1 MATDASPSMF
11 SPWPDRLRHSAI
23 ILLAAGLALAAL
35 VLFGEISA
43 ALAAVVFVCIAGA
56 ALVPWRLHNAAASG
70 DEVLGI
76 NPVEAEAVSAIVAG
90 MPDPAVLLDRAGRVI
105 HLNAAASQLAPALRK
120 NELAQFA
127 LRSPDIITALREAI
141 ATAEPRRTTYLDH
154 VPVDRWMELIIT
166 PVSVPTTFGGSDYCM
181 LMTFHDQTPLRRV
194 EEMRADFVANA
205 SHELRTPLAALS
217 GFIDTLQGPAKD
229 DAKARE
235 RFLGIMHAQA
245 TRMARLIDDLLSL
258 SRVELSAHVRPDTL
272 VDIVPIIRQVAD
284 GLEPLASERQVQI
297 EIDLPATPA
306 VIAGDREEL
315 LRLFENLI
323 ENALKYGASGGK
335 VMVSLMSAA
344 SPDGAAEVRVVVRD
358 FGPGIAPEHLPRLTE
373 RFYRVD
379 VGDSRAQGGT
389 GLGLSLVKHI
399 VNRHRGRL
407 LIESVPEKRRH
418 LHRLFSPDQDSDR
431 RIKPSIFIGLA
442 SSSSCHRTVVKAAST
457 APRRAA

>member
-1 MATDASPSMF
+1 MAIEAPSSSTSSFF
-11 SPWPDRLRHSAI
+11 SPWPDRLRHSAF
-23 ILLAAGLALAAL
+23 ILAVAAVALAVL
-35 VLFGEISA
+35 VISDE
-43 ALAAVVFVCIAGA
+43 LTPLRGSVVFICIAAA
-56 ALVPWRLHNAAASG
+56 ALVPWRLHHAAASREDVRG
-70 DEVLGI
+70 V
-76 NPVEAEAVSAIVAG
+76 NPVEATAVSAVVAG

-105 HLNAAASQLAPALRK
+105 HLNTAAAQLAPALRK

-127 LRSPDIITALREAI
+127 LRSPEIITALREAI
-141 ATAEPRRTTYLDH
+141 ATSEPRRATYLDH

-166 PVSVPTTFGGSDYCM
+166 PVPVPSAFGGTDKCM

-235 RFLGIMHAQA
+235 RFLTIMHAQA

-258 SRVELSAHVRPDTL
+258 SRVELSAHVRPDTT

-284 GLEPLASERQVQI
+284 GLEPLARERQVVV
-297 EIDLPATPA
+297 EIDLPERT
-306 VIAGDREEL
+306 VQIAGDREEL

-335 VMVSLMSAA
+335 VIVSLNSAVTTE
-344 SPDGAAEVRVVVRD
+344 GAPEIRVMVRD

-379 VGDSRAQGGT
+379 VGDSRSQGGT

-399 VNRHRGRL
+399 LNRHRGRL
-407 LIESVPEKRRH
+407 LIESVPKH
-418 LHRLFSPDQDSDR
+418 GATF
-431 RIKPSIFIGLA
+431 
-442 SSSSCHRTVVKAAST
+442 T
-457 APRRAA
+457 ACFPQPKTMTPA

>member
-1 MATDASPSMF
+1 
-11 SPWPDRLRHSAI
+11 LRHSAV
-23 ILLAAGLALAAL
+23 ILLVACLALAAL
-35 VLFGEISA
+35 VVFGELSA
-43 ALAAVVFVCIAGA
+43 ARALVVFGCIAA
-56 ALVPWRLHNAAASG
+56 AAMVPWRLHSAVASRE
-70 DEVLGI
+70 DVRRI
-76 NPVEAEAVSAIVAG
+76 NPVEAPAVSAVVAG
-90 MPDPAVLLDRAGRVI
+90 MPDPAILLDRAGRVI
-105 HLNAAASQLAPALRK
+105 HLNVAAAQLAPALRK

-127 LRSPDIITALREAI
+127 LRSPEIITALREAI
-141 ATAEPRRTTYLDH
+141 ATTEPRRATYLDH

-166 PVSVPTTFGGSDYCM
+166 PVPVPTAFGGTDKCM

-272 VDIVPIIRQVAD
+272 IDIVPIIRQVAD
-284 GLEPLASERQVQI
+284 GLEPLARERQVVV
-297 EIDLPATPA
+297 EMDLPETP
-306 VIAGDREEL
+306 VSIAGDREEL
-315 LRLFENLI
+315 LRVFENLI
-323 ENALKYGASGGK
+323 ENALKYGASGGRI
-335 VMVSLMSAA
+335 MVSLKAAVSAESA
-344 SPDGAAEVRVVVRD
+344 PEIRVLVRD

-407 LIESVPEKRRH
+407 LIESVPNE
-418 LHRLFSPDQDSDR
+418 
-431 RIKPSIFIGLA
+431 G
-442 SSSSCHRTVVKAAST
+442 AAFT
-457 APRRAA
+457 ACFPQAKTPTAG

>member
-1 MATDASPSMF
+1 MAIDDTPSFFF

-23 ILLAAGLALAAL
+23 VLLAAALSL
-35 VLFGEISA
+35 
-43 ALAAVVFVCIAGA
+43 AVVVVLGELSLVRAVAILACIAAA
-56 ALVPWRLHNAAASG
+56 ALVPWRLHDTAASREDVRG
-70 DEVLGI
+70 V
-76 NPVEAEAVSAIVAG
+76 NPVESVAVAAVVAG

-105 HLNAAASQLAPALRK
+105 HLNAAAAQLAPALRK

-127 LRSPDIITALREAI
+127 LRSPEIISALREAI
-141 ATAEPRRTTYLDH
+141 ATTEPRRATYLDH
-154 VPVDRWMELIIT
+154 VPVDRWMELVII
-166 PVSVPTTFGGSDYCM
+166 PVPVPTLFGSTDKCM

-217 GFIDTLQGPAKD
+217 GFIDTLQGPARD

-235 RFLGIMHAQA
+235 RFLGIMHTQA

-272 VDIVPIIRQVAD
+272 VDIVPIIRQVID
-284 GLEPLASERQVQI
+284 GLEPLARERQVDVDV
-297 EIDLPATPA
+297 DLPETPA
-306 VIAGDREEL
+306 WIAGDREEL
-315 LRLFENLI
+315 LRLFENLV
-323 ENALKYGASGGK
+323 ENALKYGASGGR
-335 VMVSLMSAA
+335 VAVSLIEAVS
-344 SPDGAAEVRVVVRD
+344 SEGQPELRVLVRD

-407 LIESVPEKRRH
+407 LIESVLKNGATFTACFP
-418 LHRLFSPDQDSDR
+418 QA
-431 RIKPSIFIGLA
+431 KPP
-442 SSSSCHRTVVKAAST
+442 AST
-457 APRRAA
+457 

>member
-1 MATDASPSMF
+1 MAIDAPSPSVSF
-11 SPWPDRLRHSAI
+11 YSPWPDRLRHSAI
-23 ILLAAGLALAAL
+23 ILLAAAMALAVLVAL
-35 VLFGEISA
+35 GELS
-43 ALAAVVFVCIAGA
+43 LLRSVAVFICIAAA
-56 ALVPWRLHNAAASG
+56 ALVPWRLNNAVASREDVRG
-70 DEVLGI
+70 V
-76 NPVEAEAVSAIVAG
+76 NPVEAAAVSAVVAG

-105 HLNAAASQLAPALRK
+105 HLNAAAAQLAPALRK

-127 LRSPDIITALREAI
+127 LRSPEIITALREAI
-141 ATAEPRRTTYLDH
+141 ATTESRRATYLDH
-154 VPVDRWMELIIT
+154 VPVDRWMELIVT
-166 PVSVPTTFGGSDYCM
+166 PVPVPTLFGGTDKCM

-235 RFLGIMHAQA
+235 RFLGIMHTQA

-272 VDIVPIIRQVAD
+272 VDIVPIILQVVD
-284 GLEPLASERQVQI
+284 GLEALARERQVTI
-297 EIDLPATPA
+297 DIDLPETA
-306 VIAGDREEL
+306 VAIAGDREEL

-335 VMVSLMSAA
+335 VVVSLSLAT
-344 SPDGAAEVRVVVRD
+344 SGEGQPEVRVMVRD

-407 LIESVPEKRRH
+407 LIESVPKNGATFTACFPH
-418 LHRLFSPDQDSDR
+418 A
-431 RIKPSIFIGLA
+431 KTPSSA
-442 SSSSCHRTVVKAAST
+442 
-457 APRRAA
+457 

>member
-1 MATDASPSMF
+1 MAIDAPPSTFF

-23 ILLAAGLALAAL
+23 ILLAAGLALAVL
-35 VLFGEISA
+35 VAFGELSLVRA
-43 ALAAVVFVCIAGA
+43 AAVFICIAAA
-56 ALVPWRLHNAAASG
+56 ALVPWRLHNVVASREDVRG
-70 DEVLGI
+70 V
-76 NPVEAEAVSAIVAG
+76 NPVETAAVSAIVAG
-90 MPDPAVLLDRAGRVI
+90 MPDRGVLLARPGRAI
-105 HLNAAASQLAPALRK
+105 HLNAAAAQLAPALRK

-127 LRSPDIITALREAI
+127 LRSPEIITALREAI
-141 ATAEPRRTTYLDH
+141 ATTESRRATYLDH
-154 VPVDRWMELIIT
+154 VPVDRWMELIVT
-166 PVSVPTTFGGSDYCM
+166 PVPVPTLFGGMDRCM

-217 GFIDTLQGPAKD
+217 GFIDTLQGPARD

-235 RFLGIMHAQA
+235 RFLGIMHTQA

-272 VDIVPIIRQVAD
+272 VDIVPIIRQVVD
-284 GLEPLASERQVQI
+284 GLEPLAGDRQVA
-297 EIDLPATPA
+297 IDIQLPDRPV

-335 VMVSLMSAA
+335 IVVSLTLAMSGEGF
-344 SPDGAAEVRVVVRD
+344 PEIRVMVRD

-373 RFYRVD
+373 LFYSVD
-379 VGDSRAQGGT
+379 GGDMRAQGRT

-407 LIESVPEKRRH
+407 LIESVPKNGAT
-418 LHRLFSPDQDSDR
+418 FTACFPQAKSP
-431 RIKPSIFIGLA
+431 A
-442 SSSSCHRTVVKAAST
+442 SA
-457 APRRAA
+457 

>member
-1 MATDASPSMF
+1 MAIDAPSESFF

-23 ILLAAGLALAAL
+23 ILLTAALALAVL
-35 VLFGEISA
+35 VAFGEL
-43 ALAAVVFVCIAGA
+43 ALLRAAAVFACIAAA
-56 ALVPWRLHNAAASG
+56 ALVPWRLHNVIVSREDVRG
-70 DEVLGI
+70 V
-76 NPVEAEAVSAIVAG
+76 NPVETAAVSAIVSG

-105 HLNAAASQLAPALRK
+105 HLNAAASQLAPALRR

-127 LRSPDIITALREAI
+127 LRSPEIITALREAI
-141 ATAEPRRTTYLDH
+141 ATAETRRATYLDH

-166 PVSVPTTFGGSDYCM
+166 PVPVPTLFGGTDKCM

-229 DAKARE
+229 DAQARE
-235 RFLGIMHAQA
+235 RFLGIMHTQA

-272 VDIVPIIRQVAD
+272 VDIVPIIRQVID
-284 GLEPLASERQVQI
+284 GLEPLARERQVAI
-297 EIDLPATPA
+297 EIDLPAAPVA
-306 VIAGDREEL
+306 IAGDREEL
-315 LRLFENLI
+315 LRLFENLV

-335 VMVSLMSAA
+335 VIVSLTSAMSGEGV
-344 SPDGAAEVRVVVRD
+344 PEVRVMVRD

-407 LIESVPEKRRH
+407 LIESVPKNGAA
-418 LHRLFSPDQDSDR
+418 FTAAFPQA
-431 RIKPSIFIGLA
+431 RIPS
-442 SSSSCHRTVVKAAST
+442 AA
-457 APRRAA
+457 

>member
-1 MATDASPSMF
+1 MAIDDTPSSIF
-11 SPWPDRLRHSAI
+11 TPWPDRLRHAAI
-23 ILLAAGLALAAL
+23 VLLAAVLGLTAL
-35 VLFGEISA
+35 VTLGHLPLLHAAGLF
-43 ALAAVVFVCIAGA
+43 ALITAA
-56 ALVPWRLHNAAASG
+56 ALVPWQLHDPEASP
-70 DEVLGI
+70 DDVHTED
-76 NPVEAEAVSAIVAG
+76 PVEAAAVNAIVAG

-127 LRSPDIITALREAI
+127 LRSPEIVTALREAI
-141 ATAEPRRTTYLDH
+141 ATTQPRRATYLDQ
-154 VPVDRWMELIIT
+154 VPVDRWMELVIT
-166 PVSVPTTFGGSDYCM
+166 PVPVPTRFGGADKCM
-181 LMTFHDQTPLRRV
+181 LMTFHDPTPLRRV

-229 DAKARE
+229 DVKARE
-235 RFLGIMHAQA
+235 RFLSIMHTQA

-258 SRVELSAHVRPDTL
+258 SRVELSAHVRPDAS

-284 GLEPLASERQVQI
+284 GLEPLARERQVEI
-297 EIDLPATPA
+297 EIDLPETPVA
-306 VIAGDREEL
+306 IAGDREEL

-323 ENALKYGASGGK
+323 ENALKYGASGGR
-335 VMVSLMSAA
+335 VIVSLTQAMSGE
-344 SPDGAAEVRVVVRD
+344 GAPEVRIMVRD

-399 VNRHRGRL
+399 LNRHRGRL
-407 LIESVPEKRRH
+407 LIESVPKSGAV
-418 LHRLFSPDQDSDR
+418 FTACFPQA
-431 RIKPSIFIGLA
+431 KTPSA
-442 SSSSCHRTVVKAAST
+442 Q
-457 APRRAA
+457 

>member
-1 MATDASPSMF
+1 MAIDDSSSASF
-11 SPWPDRLRHSAI
+11 FAPWPDRLRHSAI
-23 ILLAAGLALAAL
+23 ILLAAGLALCAL
-35 VLFGEISA
+35 VLLADLSPA
-43 ALAAVVFVCIAGA
+43 RALAVFVCIGAA
-56 ALVPWRLHNAAASG
+56 ALVPWRLHHVATSRDDVRAVS
-70 DEVLGI
+70 
-76 NPVEAEAVSAIVAG
+76 PVESAAVSAVVAG

-105 HLNAAASQLAPALRK
+105 HLNVAAAQLAPALRK

-127 LRSPDIITALREAI
+127 LRSPEIIAALREAI
-141 ATAEPRRTTYLDH
+141 ARTEPRRASYLDH

-166 PVSVPTTFGGSDYCM
+166 PVPVPTLFGGVDKCM
-181 LMTFHDQTPLRRV
+181 LMTFRDQTPLRRV

-217 GFIDTLQGPAKD
+217 GFIDTLQGPARD
-229 DAKARE
+229 DVKARE
-235 RFLGIMHAQA
+235 RFLGIMHTQA

-272 VDIVPIIRQVAD
+272 ADIVPIIRRFLY
-284 GLEPLASERQVQI
+284 GLEPLARERQVAFD
-297 EIDLPATPA
+297 IDLPDAP
-306 VIAGDREEL
+306 VSIAGDREEL

-323 ENALKYGASGGK
+323 ENALKYGASGGR
-335 VMVSLMSAA
+335 VVVSLISAMSGE
-344 SPDGAAEVRVVVRD
+344 GAPEMRVMVRD

-407 LIESVPEKRRH
+407 MIESVPKNGAT
-418 LHRLFSPDQDSDR
+418 FTACFPQAKMPSP
-431 RIKPSIFIGLA
+431 A
-442 SSSSCHRTVVKAAST
+442 
-457 APRRAA
+457 

>member
-1 MATDASPSMF
+1 MAMDASSSMF

-35 VLFGEISA
+35 VLFGEVA
-43 ALAAVVFVCIAGA
+43 AARAAVVFVCIAGA
-56 ALVPWRLHNAAASG
+56 ALVPWRLHNVVASR
-70 DEVLGI
+70 DEVPGI
-76 NPVEAEAVSAIVAG
+76 NPVETAAVSAIVAG

-127 LRSPDIITALREAI
+127 LRSPDIVTALREAI

-166 PVSVPTTFGGSDYCM
+166 PVSVPTTFDGSDTCM

-217 GFIDTLQGPAKD
+217 GFIDTLQGAAKD

-245 TRMARLIDDLLSL
+245 RRMARLIDDLLSL

-284 GLEPLASERQVQI
+284 GLEPLAGERQVRI
-297 EIDLPATPA
+297 EIDLPAQPA

-344 SPDGAAEVRVVVRD
+344 SPDGAPEIRVVVRD

-407 LIESVPEKRRH
+407 LIESVLKNGASFTACFP
-418 LHRLFSPDQDSDR
+418 Q
-431 RIKPSIFIGLA
+431 IKTPVA
-442 SSSSCHRTVVKAAST
+442 DKALDFH
-457 APRRAA
+457 

>member
-1 MATDASPSMF
+1 MAIDDSPSSFF

-23 ILLAAGLALAAL
+23 ILLAAGIAMTVL
-35 VLFGEISA
+35 VVFGELSPVRA
-43 ALAAVVFVCIAGA
+43 AAVFVCIAAA
-56 ALVPWRLHNAAASG
+56 ALVPWRLHDVAASRE
-70 DEVLGI
+70 DVRRV
-76 NPVEAEAVSAIVAG
+76 NPVETAAVSAIVAG
-90 MPDPAVLLDRAGRVI
+90 MPDPAVLLDRAGRVL
-105 HLNAAASQLAPALRK
+105 HLNAAAAQLAPALRK

-127 LRSPDIITALREAI
+127 LRSPEIITALREAI
-141 ATAEPRRTTYLDH
+141 ATTEARRATYLDH

-166 PVSVPTTFGGSDYCM
+166 PVPVPTLFGGTEKCM

-235 RFLGIMHAQA
+235 RFLGIMHIQA

-272 VDIVPIIRQVAD
+272 VDIVPIIRQVTD
-284 GLEPLASERQVQI
+284 GLESLARERQVVI
-297 EIDLPATPA
+297 DIDLPDTPA
-306 VIAGDREEL
+306 TIAGDREEL
-315 LRLFENLI
+315 LRVFENLI

-335 VMVSLMSAA
+335 VIVSLTPAESGEGL
-344 SPDGAAEVRVVVRD
+344 PEVRVTVRD

-407 LIESVPEKRRH
+407 LIESVPKH
-418 LHRLFSPDQDSDR
+418 GATF
-431 RIKPSIFIGLA
+431 
-442 SSSSCHRTVVKAAST
+442 T
-457 APRRAA
+457 ACFPQARPPNSA

>member
-1 MATDASPSMF
+1 MAIDAPSSSFF

-23 ILLAAGLALAAL
+23 ILLAAALGLVVL
-35 VLFGEISA
+35 VTFGKLSLTIA
-43 ALAAVVFVCIAGA
+43 AAVFSCIAAA
-56 ALVPWRLHNAAASG
+56 ALVPWRLHNAVASREDVRG
-70 DEVLGI
+70 V
-76 NPVEAEAVSAIVAG
+76 NPVETAAVSAVVAG
-90 MPDPAVLLDRAGRVI
+90 MPDAAVLLDRARPGRLIPPNV
-105 HLNAAASQLAPALRK
+105 AAAQLAPALRK

-127 LRSPDIITALREAI
+127 LRSPEIITALREAI
-141 ATAEPRRTTYLDH
+141 ATTETRRATYLDH
-154 VPVDRWMELIIT
+154 APVDRWMELVII
-166 PVSVPTTFGGSDYCM
+166 PVPVPTLFGGTDKCM

-229 DAKARE
+229 DTKARE
-235 RFLGIMHAQA
+235 RFLGIMQTQA

-258 SRVELSAHVRPDTL
+258 SRVELSAHVRPDTS

-284 GLEPLASERQVQI
+284 GLEPLARERQVTI
-297 EIDLPATPA
+297 DIDLPDAP
-306 VIAGDREEL
+306 VPIAGDREEL
-315 LRLFENLI
+315 LRLFGNLI

-335 VMVSLMSAA
+335 VVVSLILATSGEGV
-344 SPDGAAEVRVVVRD
+344 PEVRVMVRD

-399 VNRHRGRL
+399 LNRHRGRL
-407 LIESVPEKRRH
+407 LIESVPKNGAT
-418 LHRLFSPDQDSDR
+418 FTACFPQP
-431 RIKPSIFIGLA
+431 KTP
-442 SSSSCHRTVVKAAST
+442 AAVQS
-457 APRRAA
+457 